1 MHTLFSIRKLLWVIR
16 KHTGKEGWKKEGEM
30 ECVLALTQP
39 SFCALERR
47 EIKFTLYS
55 SREGILDVVGYGQ
68 VLR

>member
-1 MHTLFSIRKLLWVIR
+1 MIR

-47 EIKFTLYS
+47 EIKLKIFLVKGLKMWQGMRT
-55 SREGILDVVGYGQ
+55 EHNITTIDAV
-68 VLR
+68 